1 MRKLNFSPP
10 RLVFMAGVALLCACH
25 KSENEQIFD
34 KLDRVIAKKHLY
46 EERFVR
52 HADSLRRELRA
63 AGDDTLRWQT
73 ANRLFDSYITYN
85 IDTAA
90 RYAGLMHNY
99 ADATGSREMKF
110 LSTTCDVS
118 VLIARNNIEEAYER
132 ILSLDT
138 VGITRRMRASY
149 YTQQMVVFGRLA
161 SGDGSEA
168 RRKAYADSLFRLRH
182 TRIGFDGH
190 SRVTRQRMYA
200 LELMDLNRYDEAL
213 EVLLPLYDPAKY
225 NSRTLAR
232 IAYNIA
238 NAYYL
243 LGDVEQHKYW
253 LATAAIC
260 DLQTPVREYL
270 SLYNLALL
278 MF

>member
-1 MRKLNFSPP
+1 M
-10 RLVFMAGVALLCACH
+10 
-25 KSENEQIFD
+25 
-34 KLDRVIAKKHLY
+34 
-46 EERFVR
+46 
-52 HADSLRRELRA
+52 RRELRA

-90 RYAGLMHNY
+90 RYVGLMHNY

-168 RRKAYADSLFRLRH
+168 RRKVYADSLFRLRH

-232 IAYNIA
+232 IASQYCQRLLSARRRRTTQILARHGGDLRPA
-238 NAYYL
+238 NPRQGVPFPL
-243 LGDVEQHKYW
+243 
-253 LATAAIC
+253 
-260 DLQTPVREYL
+260 
-270 SLYNLALL
+270 
-278 MF
+278 

>member
-1 MRKLNFSPP
+1 MRKLNISPP

-34 KLDRVIAKKHLY
+34 KLDRVIAKKYLY

-132 ILSLDT
+132 ILSLDM
-138 VGITRRMRASY
+138 VGITRRMRATYSAP
-149 YTQQMVVFGRLA
+149 A
-161 SGDGSEA
+161 SLEA
-168 RRKAYADSLFRLRH
+168 DFPRAP
-182 TRIGFDGH
+182 
-190 SRVTRQRMYA
+190 V
-200 LELMDLNRYDEAL
+200 
-213 EVLLPLYDPAKY
+213 
-225 NSRTLAR
+225 
-232 IAYNIA
+232 
-238 NAYYL
+238 YL
-243 LGDVEQHKYW
+243 LKTTPLPKYAVF
-253 LATAAIC
+253 LFSNTEA
-260 DLQTPVREYL
+260 
-270 SLYNLALL
+270 
-278 MF
+278 

>member
-1 MRKLNFSPP
+1 
-10 RLVFMAGVALLCACH
+10 MAGVALLCACH

-118 VLIARNNIEEAYER
+118 VLIARNNIEEAY
-132 ILSLDT
+132 
-138 VGITRRMRASY
+138 
-149 YTQQMVVFGRLA
+149 
-161 SGDGSEA
+161 
-168 RRKAYADSLFRLRH
+168 
-182 TRIGFDGH
+182 
-190 SRVTRQRMYA
+190 
-200 LELMDLNRYDEAL
+200 
-213 EVLLPLYDPAKY
+213 
-225 NSRTLAR
+225 
-232 IAYNIA
+232 
-238 NAYYL
+238 
-243 LGDVEQHKYW
+243 
-253 LATAAIC
+253 
-260 DLQTPVREYL
+260 
-270 SLYNLALL
+270 
-278 MF
+278 

>member
-1 MRKLNFSPP
+1 MRKLNISPP

-138 VGITRRMRASY
+138 VGITRRMRAS
-149 YTQQMVVFGRLA
+149 
-161 SGDGSEA
+161 
-168 RRKAYADSLFRLRH
+168 
-182 TRIGFDGH
+182 
-190 SRVTRQRMYA
+190 
-200 LELMDLNRYDEAL
+200 
-213 EVLLPLYDPAKY
+213 
-225 NSRTLAR
+225 
-232 IAYNIA
+232 
-238 NAYYL
+238 
-243 LGDVEQHKYW
+243 
-253 LATAAIC
+253 
-260 DLQTPVREYL
+260 
-270 SLYNLALL
+270 
-278 MF
+278 

>member
-1 MRKLNFSPP
+1 MRKLNISPP
-10 RLVFMAGVALLCACH
+10 RLVFVVGVALLCACH

-90 RYAGLMHNY
+90 RYVGLMHNY

-138 VGITRRMRASY
+138 VGITRRCGPAIIPNRWWCSGGSLRATGRRRGRKVYAVFAFIASAH
-149 YTQQMVVFGRLA
+149 TVRPSVRTTDDDDVVVRN
-161 SGDGSEA
+161 DGS
-168 RRKAYADSLFRLRH
+168 
-182 TRIGFDGH
+182 
-190 SRVTRQRMYA
+190 
-200 LELMDLNRYDEAL
+200 
-213 EVLLPLYDPAKY
+213 
-225 NSRTLAR
+225 RT
-232 IAYNIA
+232 
-238 NAYYL
+238 
-243 LGDVEQHKYW
+243 
-253 LATAAIC
+253 
-260 DLQTPVREYL
+260 
-270 SLYNLALL
+270 
-278 MF
+278 

>member
-1 MRKLNFSPP
+1 MRKLNISPP

-99 ADATGSREMKF
+99 ADATGSREMKLRTDPF
-110 LSTTCDVS
+110 PRYGRHHPADAGQLLYPADGGLRAARLGRRVGGAAEGLCRFAFQAPPHTDRFRRPLPCHAAADVCP
-118 VLIARNNIEEAYER
+118 R
-132 ILSLDT
+132 T
-138 VGITRRMRASY
+138 
-149 YTQQMVVFGRLA
+149 
-161 SGDGSEA
+161 DGSE
-168 RRKAYADSLFRLRH
+168 
-182 TRIGFDGH
+182 
-190 SRVTRQRMYA
+190 
-200 LELMDLNRYDEAL
+200 
-213 EVLLPLYDPAKY
+213 PL
-225 NSRTLAR
+225 
-232 IAYNIA
+232 
-238 NAYYL
+238 
-243 LGDVEQHKYW
+243 
-253 LATAAIC
+253 
-260 DLQTPVREYL
+260 
-270 SLYNLALL
+270 
-278 MF
+278 

>member
-1 MRKLNFSPP
+1 MRKLNISPP

-34 KLDRVIAKKHLY
+34 KLDRVIAKKYLY

-168 RRKAYADSLFRLRH
+168 RRKA
-182 TRIGFDGH
+182 
-190 SRVTRQRMYA
+190 
-200 LELMDLNRYDEAL
+200 
-213 EVLLPLYDPAKY
+213 
-225 NSRTLAR
+225 
-232 IAYNIA
+232 
-238 NAYYL
+238 
-243 LGDVEQHKYW
+243 
-253 LATAAIC
+253 
-260 DLQTPVREYL
+260 
-270 SLYNLALL
+270 
-278 MF
+278 

>member
-1 MRKLNFSPP
+1 MRKLNISPP
-10 RLVFMAGVALLCACH
+10 LVFVAGVALLCACH

-52 HADSLRRELRA
+52 HADSLRRVLRA

-90 RYAGLMHNY
+90 RYVGLMHNY

-138 VGITRRMRASY
+138 VGSTRRMRAS
-149 YTQQMVVFGRLA
+149 VRLLYFA
-161 SGDGSEA
+161 GS
-168 RRKAYADSLFRLRH
+168 
-182 TRIGFDGH
+182 
-190 SRVTRQRMYA
+190 
-200 LELMDLNRYDEAL
+200 
-213 EVLLPLYDPAKY
+213 
-225 NSRTLAR
+225 
-232 IAYNIA
+232 
-238 NAYYL
+238 
-243 LGDVEQHKYW
+243 
-253 LATAAIC
+253 
-260 DLQTPVREYL
+260 
-270 SLYNLALL
+270 
-278 MF
+278 

>member
-1 MRKLNFSPP
+1 MRKLNISPP
-10 RLVFMAGVALLCACH
+10 RRVFVVGVALLCACH

-90 RYAGLMHNY
+90 RYVGLMHNY

-138 VGITRRMRASY
+138 VGITRCGPAIIPNRWWCSGGSLRA
-149 YTQQMVVFGRLA
+149 TGRRRGGRSMPIRF
-161 SGDGSEA
+161 SGSATPGSV
-168 RRKAYADSLFRLRH
+168 S
-182 TRIGFDGH
+182 T
-190 SRVTRQRMYA
+190 V
-200 LELMDLNRYDEAL
+200 
-213 EVLLPLYDPAKY
+213 
-225 NSRTLAR
+225 
-232 IAYNIA
+232 
-238 NAYYL
+238 
-243 LGDVEQHKYW
+243 
-253 LATAAIC
+253 
-260 DLQTPVREYL
+260 TPVSRD
-270 SLYNLALL
+270 SGCMPSN
-278 MF
+278 

>member
-1 MRKLNFSPP
+1 
-10 RLVFMAGVALLCACH
+10 MAGVALLCACH

-34 KLDRVIAKKHLY
+34 KLDRVIAKKYLY

-118 VLIARNNIEEAYER
+118 VLIAATTSKRPTNGSFPSIRSASPGGCGPAIIPSR
-132 ILSLDT
+132 WWSSAARLGRR
-138 VGITRRMRASY
+138 VGGAAEGLCRFAFQAPPHTDRFRRPLPCHAAADVCPR
-149 YTQQMVVFGRLA
+149 T
-161 SGDGSEA
+161 DGSE
-168 RRKAYADSLFRLRH
+168 
-182 TRIGFDGH
+182 
-190 SRVTRQRMYA
+190 
-200 LELMDLNRYDEAL
+200 
-213 EVLLPLYDPAKY
+213 PL
-225 NSRTLAR
+225 
-232 IAYNIA
+232 
-238 NAYYL
+238 
-243 LGDVEQHKYW
+243 
-253 LATAAIC
+253 
-260 DLQTPVREYL
+260 
-270 SLYNLALL
+270 
-278 MF
+278 

>member
-1 MRKLNFSPP
+1 M
-10 RLVFMAGVALLCACH
+10 VGVALLCACH

-90 RYAGLMHNY
+90 RYVGLMHNY

-161 SGDGSEA
+161 SGDGLYLPHQA
-168 RRKAYADSLFRLRH
+168 AQFGPRFTQRFRDPDQAYRPLTGRWRVPEGLLRAFSPAF
-182 TRIGFDGH
+182 T
-190 SRVTRQRMYA
+190 
-200 LELMDLNRYDEAL
+200 EP
-213 EVLLPLYDPAKY
+213 LP
-225 NSRTLAR
+225 S
-232 IAYNIA
+232 
-238 NAYYL
+238 
-243 LGDVEQHKYW
+243 
-253 LATAAIC
+253 
-260 DLQTPVREYL
+260 
-270 SLYNLALL
+270 
-278 MF
+278 F

>member
-1 MRKLNFSPP
+1 MRKLNISPP

-149 YTQQMVVFGRLA
+149 YTQQMVVFGGSPRA
-161 SGDGSEA
+161 TGRRRGGRPMPIRFSGPATHGSV
-168 RRKAYADSLFRLRH
+168 S
-182 TRIGFDGH
+182 
-190 SRVTRQRMYA
+190 
-200 LELMDLNRYDEAL
+200 
-213 EVLLPLYDPAKY
+213 
-225 NSRTLAR
+225 
-232 IAYNIA
+232 
-238 NAYYL
+238 
-243 LGDVEQHKYW
+243 
-253 LATAAIC
+253 TA
-260 DLQTPVREYL
+260 TPVSRG
-270 SLYNLALL
+270 SGCMPSN
-278 MF
+278 

>member
-1 MRKLNFSPP
+1 MRKLNISPP

-118 VLIARNNIEEAYER
+118 VLIARNNIEEATNGSFPSIR
-132 ILSLDT
+132 SASPGLAPSTTGAPGRPFAIAVIAARAGWTSAAAQKHSNQCT
-138 VGITRRMRASY
+138 TMREN
-149 YTQQMVVFGRLA
+149 G
-161 SGDGSEA
+161 
-168 RRKAYADSLFRLRH
+168 
-182 TRIGFDGH
+182 
-190 SRVTRQRMYA
+190 
-200 LELMDLNRYDEAL
+200 
-213 EVLLPLYDPAKY
+213 
-225 NSRTLAR
+225 
-232 IAYNIA
+232 
-238 NAYYL
+238 
-243 LGDVEQHKYW
+243 
-253 LATAAIC
+253 
-260 DLQTPVREYL
+260 QT
-270 SLYNLALL
+270 
-278 MF
+278 